1 MRIGNSNDDSH
12 PVAAGQQALPVVMV
26 PCVDGV
32 QRTARGARIV
42 IFEAD
47 DLGALYA
54 FNEGV
59 RTAFHEGRLTSTCLL
74 ANGFAYRHAIENV
87 LPDCPGLGVGAHL
100 VLNEG
105 PPIARP
111 ERVALLLNRDGAL
124 RRGFRWLIDLAQTPA
139 GMQQIEIEFRAQ
151 IEKML
156 ADGVRLDHFNSHQ
169 HVHMIP
175 AIFRLTC
182 RLAREYEIRSVRLTR
197 ELPYGAGTWRKRL
210 QPWLNSNIVKRVLL
224 NAYARLDEL
233 AAQRFGLATTDYFI
247 GVNYTAQMSVSA
259 LLDGLRAT
267 PYGTVE
273 VLLHPAVA
281 PDPRDTHYPDP
292 AVRRYATAKQRAME
306 LRTLRSPRLAEFLT
320 REDWKPMNFT
330 TWSSQKSIEPLHT
343 FEPPIEPDVRATA
356 SSVEVHCPPWVSEA
370 QGDSRAF
377 AELIASQTQVGQR
390 VLDLGTGTG
399 IAAIVLAKLGRTVVA
414 SDIMSAAV
422 STTRANAERNGV
434 VIECVT
440 SDLLSSVAGTFDLI
454 AFNLPYGFG
463 PDNIATALAKHILRR
478 IPFIR
483 RNSGLAMPR
492 TVLRFHQ
499 QLVERLIQQAPR
511 HLNAGGAILL
521 HAYESEVTSL
531 ARALPSGTTMELLL
545 HRGLTNRTVGMLFR
559 LPR

>member
-1 MRIGNSNDDSH
+1 MRF
-12 PVAAGQQALPVVMV
+12 
-26 PCVDGV
+26 
-32 QRTARGARIV
+32 V

-47 DLGALYA
+47 DFGALYA
-54 FNEGV
+54 FNEGI
-59 RTAFHEGRLTSTCLL
+59 RAAFHQGQLNSTCLL
-74 ANGFAYRHAIENV
+74 ANGFAYRHAIEDV
-87 LPDCPGLGVGAHL
+87 LPSCPGLGIGAHL

-105 PPIARP
+105 PPIAAR
-111 ERVALLLNRDGAL
+111 ERVARLLNRDGAL
-124 RRGFRWLIDLAQTPA
+124 RRGFRWLIDMAQTSA
-139 GMQQIEIEFRAQ
+139 GLAQIEIEFRAQ

-175 AIFRLTC
+175 PIFRLMC
-182 RLAREYEIRSVRLTR
+182 RLAREYGIRSVRLTR
-197 ELPYGAGTWRKRL
+197 ELPYAAGTWRKRL

-273 VLLHPAVA
+273 VLLHPAIA

-306 LRTLRSPRLAEFLT
+306 LRTLRSPRLAEFLA

-330 TWSSQKSIEPLHT
+330 TWSSQKTVEPLRT
-343 FEPPIEPDVRATA
+343 FEPPIEPHVRQAA
-356 SSVEVHCPPWVSEA
+356 SAIELHCPPWVSEA
-370 QGDSRAF
+370 QDDSRAF
-377 AELIASQTQVGQR
+377 AELIASQTQPGQR
-390 VLDLGTGTG
+390 VLDIGTGTG
-399 IAAIVLAKLGRTVVA
+399 VAAITLARLGRDVVA

-422 STTRANAERNGV
+422 STARANAERNGV
-434 VIECVT
+434 KIECVT
-440 SDLLSSVAGTFDLI
+440 SDLLDNISGRFDLI

-463 PDNIATALAKHILRR
+463 PDNIATAFAKHVLRR

-499 QLVERLIQQAPR
+499 QLVERLVRGAPA
-511 HLNAGGAILL
+511 HLNAGGAVLL

-531 ARALPSGTTMELLL
+531 ARALPAGATMELLL
-545 HRGLTNRTVGMLFR
+545 HAGLTNRTVGMLFR
-559 LPR
+559 LPHE